1 VEAIAVTDRGQLVA
15 GLIDGRVAE
24 GYRLARAILLD
35 DDEAEDAVQ
44 DACLNAWLKRSS
56 LRERDR
62 FDAWFD
68 RILVNGCRD
77 RLRRRKRLREITP
90 TLESRAR
97 LAAQAP
103 PTEQSLDMGF
113 EALDADHRVVV
124 LMRFWQDR
132 TIDDI
137 AARLDIPTGTVKSRL
152 HYALRTMRAHLE
164 ASDGRP

>member
-1 VEAIAVTDRGQLVA
+1 MEAIAVTDRGQVVA

-68 RILVNGCRD
+68 RIVVNVCRD
-77 RLRRRKRLREITP
+77 VARRGHGVRHPNVAARWP
-90 TLESRAR
+90 TKVEGGWFLASQTNCRVKSSGAR
-97 LAAQAP
+97 LLLIWNGQ
-103 PTEQSLDMGF
+103 
-113 EALDADHRVVV
+113 
-124 LMRFWQDR
+124 
-132 TIDDI
+132 
-137 AARLDIPTGTVKSRL
+137 RLD
-152 HYALRTMRAHLE
+152 
-164 ASDGRP
+164 

>member
-1 VEAIAVTDRGQLVA
+1 MTDRGQLVA

-35 DDEAEDAVQ
+35 DDDAEDAVQ

-68 RILVNGCRD
+68 RILVNVCRD

-97 LAAQAP
+97 LAEQASLAD
-103 PTEQSLDMGF
+103 QSLDMGF

-164 ASDGRP
+164 ASHGRP